1 MDTHWRTA
9 TALGL
14 VNHERNKENKV
25 DTVIREGSKGFRYA
39 FLYGA
44 GVTRAGMIVAGIVRA
59 VRKAPFRHTHCWQAW
74 LITALSATDAVVL
87 VDANKL
93 TAHSAGDVPQFPL
106 LIGGGLIDRRN
117 PKIKHRAFHRDP
129 PPN

>member
-44 GVTRAGMIVAGIVRA
+44 GVTRAG
-59 VRKAPFRHTHCWQAW
+59 T
-74 LITALSATDAVVL
+74 
-87 VDANKL
+87 
-93 TAHSAGDVPQFPL
+93 QFPL